1 MKKIYFLGIFSILLI
16 SSAAQNVATF
26 DDIPLETNTFWN
38 GSDGSGGFFS
48 AGFWFPNS
56 FNVDWQSWSGFSV
69 SNRKDSL
76 TAGHTN
82 QYSAITATGY
92 HDSENYAVVYIN
104 NSLEIDFEHPVQVD
118 GFYAT
123 NDTYTYLSMK
133 NGDDFTKK
141 FGGSDGNDPD
151 YLKLIITG
159 IDNGGNEI
167 GTVNFFLADFLSE
180 SSGADYIVNEWKWVD
195 LTALGSVAQLKFQLE
210 STDVGDWGM
219 NTPAYFCMDNFTAS
233 FETGISQKI
242 MTDKLNLWPNPVK
255 NDFFIDLPLNAKS
268 LFLIDISGKIIFQQQ
283 FFKENKIKISFLSES
298 PAGIYLLKIKTDS
311 GYIQQKVVKI

>member
-1 MKKIYFLGIFSILLI
+1 MKKIYFFGIFIMLLI
-16 SSAAQNVATF
+16 SSTAQNVATF
-26 DDIPLETNTFWN
+26 DDIPLEPDTIWN
-38 GSDGSGGFFS
+38 GSDGSEGFFS
-48 AGFWFPNS
+48 GGFWFPNS

-69 SNRKDSL
+69 SNMKDSI
-76 TAGHTN
+76 TAGYEN
-82 QYSAITATGY
+82 QYSAITATGFN
-92 HDSENYAVVYIN
+92 DSENYAVVYID
-104 NSLEIDFEHPVQVD
+104 NSLEMDFEHQVQID

-141 FGGSDGNDPD
+141 FGGTDGNDPD

-159 IDNGGNEI
+159 INSGGNET
-167 GTVNFFLADFLSE
+167 GSVEFLLADFLSDD
-180 SSGADYIVNEWKWVD
+180 SDADYIVKNWQWVD
-195 LTALGSVAQLKFQLE
+195 LTTLGFVTQLKFQLK

-233 FETGISQKI
+233 FETGISQKT
-242 MTDKLNLWPNPVK
+242 MEDKLNLWPNPVK

-268 LFLIDISGKIIFQQQ
+268 LFLTDISGKIIFQQQ
-283 FFKENKIKISFLSES
+283 FFRENKMKISYLSEF

-311 GYIQQKVVKI
+311 GFIQQKVVKI